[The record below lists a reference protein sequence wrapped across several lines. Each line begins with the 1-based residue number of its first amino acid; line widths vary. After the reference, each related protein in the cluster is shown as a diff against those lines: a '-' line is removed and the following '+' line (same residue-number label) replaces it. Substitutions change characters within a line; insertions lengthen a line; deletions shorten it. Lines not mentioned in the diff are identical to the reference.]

1 MTDGG
6 QGLVPRP
13 GKSWQIYYYEEG
25 GGMPARF
32 TIGIEEEFQLVD
44 RQSGELAP
52 AFHRLLEKGRPVFGE
67 KLKPEIQQVVAE
79 LVSDIYPDMA
89 AARVETPRM
98 RAQLAAIAHEQGLA
112 LLSAGTHPGA
122 CWQEEMGAG
131 YERYADLARE
141 LRELRRSTLIFGLH
155 IHIGIEDS
163 EMAIVLMNQ
172 IRAWLPQMLA
182 LSANSPFWA
191 GRFTGMRS
199 YRAVAWKGFPRSG
212 VPEQFASRRD
222 YNASV
227 QLLIA
232 SGCIDNARSIWW
244 DIRPHPIFATL
255 EFRVFDM
262 PATVGDTL
270 ALAALCQALVV
281 KLAWLYR
288 HNLRAPIIPRHLV
301 EENKW
306 HAMRDGL
313 DAGIVDFARN
323 RRLCMRDAIG
333 EMLDFVDDVLDDLG
347 SRQEMETLRALL
359 DDPRGTGADRQVAV
373 YQQAGSVEAVT
384 RMLMEQTLEGVPVAV
399 DTICQMVKPVEVNH
413 RSNS

>member
-1 MTDGG
+1 
-6 QGLVPRP
+6 
-13 GKSWQIYYYEEG
+13 
-25 GGMPARF
+25 MPARF

-52 AFHRLLEKGRPVFGE
+52 AFHNLLEKGRPIFGE

-98 RAQLAAIAHEQGLA
+98 RAQLAAIAREQGLA

-155 IHIGIEDS
+155 IHIGIEDR
-163 EMAIVLMNQ
+163 EMAIAVMNAA
-172 IRAWLPQMLA
+172 RAWLPHMLA

-191 GRFTGMRS
+191 GRFTGMMS
-199 YRAVAWKGFPRSG
+199 YRAVAWKAFPRSG
-212 VPEQFASRRD
+212 VPEQFVSRRD
-222 YNASV
+222 YDASLAALV
-227 QLLIA
+227 G
-232 SGCIDNARSIWW
+232 SGCIDSARSLWW
-244 DIRPHPIFATL
+244 DIRPHPIYPTL

-262 PATVGDTL
+262 PATIADTL

-288 HNLRAPIIPRHLV
+288 HNLCVPLIPRHLI

-323 RRLCMRDAIG
+323 RRLSVRDAISG
-333 EMLDFVDDVLDDLG
+333 LLDFVDDVLDDLG
-347 SRQEMETLRALL
+347 SRQEIDHLRSLL
-359 DDPRGTGADRQVAV
+359 NDPRGTGADRQTAI
-373 YQQAGSVEAVT
+373 YQETGSVEAVT
-384 RMLMEQTLEGVPVAV
+384 RMLMEQTLEGVPVEAAGLAL
-399 DTICQMVKPVEVNH
+399 Q
-413 RSNS
+413 

>member
-1 MTDGG
+1 M
-6 QGLVPRP
+6 
-13 GKSWQIYYYEEG
+13 EA
-25 GGMPARF
+25 GMPARF

-44 RQSGELAP
+44 CQSGELAP
-52 AFHRLLEKGRPVFGE
+52 AFQMMLEKGRAIFGE

-98 RAQLAAIAHEQGLA
+98 RAQLAAIAYEQGLA
-112 LLSAGTHPGA
+112 LLSAGTHPA
-122 CWQEEMGAG
+122 SCWQEEMGAG
-131 YERYADLARE
+131 YERYADLVRE

-155 IHIGIEDS
+155 IHIGIEDR
-163 EMAIVLMNQ
+163 EMAIALMNAA
-172 IRAWLPQMLA
+172 RAWLPQMLA

-191 GRFTGMRS
+191 GRFSGMKS
-199 YRAVAWKGFPRSG
+199 YRAVAWKAFPRSG
-212 VPEQFASRRD
+212 VPESFASRRD
-222 YNASV
+222 YDASV
-227 QLLIA
+227 QSLIS

-244 DIRPHPIFATL
+244 DIRPHPLYPTL

-262 PATVGDTL
+262 PATVKDTL

-288 HNLRAPIIPRHLV
+288 HNLRAPVIPRHLV

-313 DAGIVDFARN
+313 DADVVDFARS
-323 RRLCMRDAIG
+323 RRLSMRDAIG

-347 SRQEMETLRALL
+347 SRQEMETLRALVA
-359 DDPRGTGADRQVAV
+359 DPRGTGADRQVAV

-384 RMLMEQTLEGVPVAV
+384 RMLVEQTVEGIPVGAY
-399 DTICQMVKPVEVNH
+399 
-413 RSNS
+413 RS